1 MEAESQSTSIKIL
14 VNKEQTTVQ
23 DRATSL
29 EEENMSMAANKP
41 ICAEC
46 RLVESLSRM
55 YQRCLDRTCSVY
67 RGL

>member
-1 MEAESQSTSIKIL
+1 MEAESQSPSIQIF
-14 VNKEQTTVQ
+14 VNKEQTTFR

-29 EEENMSMAANKP
+29 QEENTSRAANKP

-55 YQRCLDRTCSVY
+55 YQRC
-67 RGL
+67 